1 MAHKKAGGSTRNGR
15 DSNPK
20 MLGTKRYGGQHVLA
34 GNILVRQRGTKIHP
48 GLNVGMGT
56 DHTLF
61 AKCEGVVTFS
71 TKRNNRV
78 FVAIKPVAAIA
89 AE

>member
-1 MAHKKAGGSTRNGR
+1 
-15 DSNPK
+15 
-20 MLGTKRYGGQHVLA
+20 
-34 GNILVRQRGTKIHP
+34 
-48 GLNVGMGT
+48 MGT

-61 AKCEGVVTFS
+61 AKCEGVVAFA

-78 FVAIKPVAAIA
+78 YVSIKPVAAEA